1 MKTSKNFSQKGHG
14 LLEYAFLFGFVAAVF
29 LIAFSDGGIGDTL
42 GNLFGS
48 SSDSVASVEFN
59 GGKSGGASSGSNS
72 GANGTSNS
80 SSNSSSVATST
91 TSETATAEE
100 STPATYKTL
109 NWQEIDMG
117 VQGMY
122 GTVLRSDTP
131 DKAIVSE
138 INLFG
143 DVSAMVEGHL
153 ASTKAEDGLKDWQN
167 FMSNIEKTQRR
178 NNFKSSYK
186 RGEETVTI
194 ERVGNSNA
202 VQIKYADKENAIY
215 YKLSP
220 DANNVMQVETNSHKS
235 YKEFFSS
242 ITNGVE
248 TGWVYNK

>member
-1 MKTSKNFSQKGHG
+1 MKTLKNFSQKGHG
-14 LLEYAFLFGFVAAVF
+14 LLEYALLFGFVAAVF
-29 LIAFSDGGIGDTL
+29 LIGFSDGGIGDTI

-48 SSDSVASVEFN
+48 SSDSVSSVGFN
-59 GGKSGGASSGSNS
+59 SGKSGGASSG
-72 GANGTSNS
+72 AS
-80 SSNSSSVATST
+80 SSSSSVATST
-91 TSETATAEE
+91 TSETSTAEE

-117 VQGMY
+117 IQAMY
-122 GTVLRSDTP
+122 GTVLKSDTP

-153 ASTKAEDGLKDWQN
+153 ASTKAEDGLKDWQT

-202 VQIKYADKENAIY
+202 VQIKYADKENTIY

-220 DANNVMQVETNSHKS
+220 DANNVMQIETNSHKS

-248 TGWVYNK
+248 TGWEYNK